1 MPAFQPYWGKP
12 AVRNDR
18 GDGGNVGIIRS
29 PLRATVLPD
38 CGGREVNSRPYRDC
52 GRGERATAPPMPILR
67 KCSWTQVSEC
77 GRFLP
82 GGSYAVAPSSN
93 PLRGRFCSGRVPPM
107 VQRTPRAGL
116 GQHVIVVPTISQTNL
131 VHIVLSALPGSTG
144 WGSPEG
150 TLGANPNLVDVAD
163 FAKKFPPGVRKEF
176 DAGRKAEEG
185 GDSAAAVKHFQ
196 AALRLAPDF
205 YPARN
210 GLGTQYMRKGD
221 LQAAEREFRQ
231 VIAEDPNSTQA
242 YFNLGNVLFLTN
254 RNGEAKQTL
263 EAGLR
268 LPPSNALG
276 HYLSGSVLTR
286 LGDFKAAEEQLKT
299 ARVLNPKMP
308 QVAISLATLYLQS
321 GREHEAAAMFEAFL
335 RQFPNDPMVPKVRAA
350 LTKMAKTSSP

>member
-1 MPAFQPYWGKP
+1 MRLRLHRIPF
-12 AVRNDR
+12 AVGFVLVASLLWSSELR
-18 GDGGNVGIIRS
+18 GQDLGNISGQIR
-29 PLRATVLPD
+29 
-38 CGGREVNSRPYRDC
+38 
-52 GRGERATAPPMPILR
+52 
-67 KCSWTQVSEC
+67 
-77 GRFLP
+77 LP
-82 GGSYAVAPSSN
+82 GGGFLSERILVTLQGRGAIINSSYCDN
-93 PLRGRFCSGRVPPM
+93 EGRFAFSGLVANPYYVVIETEGYQPVR
-107 VQRTPRAGL
+107 Q
-116 GQHVIVVPTISQTNL
+116 QVIVVPTISQTNL
-131 VHIVLSALPGSTG
+131 VHIVLSPLPGSTAR
-144 WGSPEG
+144 GSPEG

-176 DAGRKAEEG
+176 DAGRKAEER
-185 GDSAAAVKHFQ
+185 GDSAAAVKPFQ

-231 VIAEDPNSTQA
+231 VIAEDPNSAQA
-242 YFNLGNVLFLTN
+242 YFNLGNALFLTN
-254 RNGEAKQTL
+254 RNGDAKQTL

-268 LPPSNALG
+268 LSPSNALG
-276 HYLSGSVLTR
+276 HYLNGSVLTR

-308 QVAISLATLYLQS
+308 QVPISLATLYLQS